1 MNTFLTSISA
11 KGLKSGDFSHALDR
25 VNIIVGR
32 SGKGK
37 TARLDAIRLA
47 LAGGTILGRQPE
59 LKTRTIDIMDLAR
72 NGEIMVEALDNQ
84 GRKNQWR
91 WTRGKNVQELCAM
104 IPPTPAILL
113 DPSQYFSLSDAKKIE
128 YVFGLVQI
136 EDQPEFTGKGVIA
149 SLRNIRLANNTAET
163 ERALSEIIELASGTN
178 QDRTKDE
185 PVQRWLADLIQTLK
199 VRQSSAKAIAERMTH
214 TVQGVTQLS
223 ADQTVVDPKQLEA
236 DIRRIESAQLI
247 LPTELTVDE
256 TALNTELESL
266 ERLISKHTSKTLP
279 ARNHVNDQEHKI
291 KDLNAE
297 IERFNA
303 ETRELIEAHNTAI
316 AAENCPTCGASC
328 DFWTGANT
336 KENLLRAH
344 LARMKARE
352 QRKSELTLTLEQAD
366 ETLLK
371 IRKILAKCEA
381 EDAEQAVRQDRANKI
396 HALLH
401 RVSEAKLKAQR
412 ERDDVLAAKRG
423 ALAVIQRSFTAQQ
436 VDEQRN
442 AQALL
447 ETRKAEADLEVT
459 KAAISRCEEIQSQ
472 MVSHAFETILKTV
485 NDICHGIADMTTIEY
500 RAELGM
506 WSGASWIKHSAFSE
520 TQKGLVYTGLSLA
533 LAKDSPLKIVLLDEM
548 GRMDIQ
554 TFCMFVVKIIS
565 LVEQGIIGQFVGC
578 YSTTN
583 LSFGKEIQQSV
594 NIIEV

>member
-1 MNTFLTSISA
+1 MNTYLTAISA
-11 KGLKSGDFSHALDR
+11 KGLKSGDFTHKLDR

-72 NGEIMVEALDNQ
+72 NGEIMVEAQDNQ

-113 DPSQYFSLSDAKKIE
+113 DPSQYFSLSDAKKVE
-128 YVFGLVQI
+128 YVFGLVPI
-136 EDQPEFTGKGVIA
+136 EDQPQFTGAGILVA
-149 SLRNIRLANNTAET
+149 IRSIQFESTPESESALTDILKLAAD
-163 ERALSEIIELASGTN
+163 TN
-178 QDRTKDE
+178 EDRTKAKE

-199 VRQSSAKAIAERMTH
+199 VRLSSSKAIAERMTH

-223 ADQTVVDPKQLEA
+223 ADQTVVDPKQLES
-236 DIRRIESAQLI
+236 DIQRIESAELI
-247 LPTELTVDE
+247 LPTELAVDE
-256 TALNTELESL
+256 IALKGELNLL
-266 ERLISKHTSKTLP
+266 EALIRTHTSKTLP
-279 ARNHVNDQEHKI
+279 ARNHVNDQEHKV

-344 LARMKARE
+344 FARMKARE

-381 EDAEQAVRQDRANKI
+381 EDAEQATQQDRANKI

-401 RVSEAKLKAQR
+401 RVADAKLKAGR
-412 ERDDVLAAKRG
+412 ERDELLAAKRG
-423 ALAVIQRSFTAQQ
+423 ALAVIQRSFVAQQ

-447 ETRKAEADLEVT
+447 ETRKAQADLEVT
-459 KAAISRCEEIQSQ
+459 KAAIARCEEIQSQ

-485 NDICHGIADMTTIEY
+485 NDICHGIADLTTIEY
-500 RAELGM
+500 RSELGM

-520 TQKGLVYTGLSLA
+520 TQKGMVYTGLSLA
-533 LAKDSPLKIVLLDEM
+533 LAKHSPLRIVILDEM
-548 GRMDIQ
+548 GRMDFGTLTDFMTQI
-554 TFCMFVVKIIS
+554 FK
-565 LVEQGIIGQFVGC
+565 LVQQGTIDQFVGA
-578 YSTTN
+578 YSTDGK
-583 LSFGKEIQQSV
+583 LSMSDV